1 MAMQSTSGVP
11 RPTAAKA
18 APWRDP
24 NIRAIFYQ
32 ILVVGIVA
40 GVIWWLVSNTLAN
53 MERQRIASG
62 FGFLG
67 VESGFDIGDTLI
79 PYGPANTYAR
89 AIWVGIL
96 NTLRVAVLGI
106 IFSTILGTLI
116 GIGRLSRNWLLA
128 RICTVYV
135 ETIRNIPLLLQ
146 LFVWYKLLQLY
157 APGPRDAITFGGI
170 FISNRGLRF
179 PVPLANP
186 IQDYMGI
193 AFLVGIALAWAVGRW
208 AKARQMRTGQQF
220 HSIYAGIGL
229 IIGLPIIVWLL
240 GGAPTA
246 MSWPELKGFNFVG
259 GAEVL
264 PEFFALL
271 LGLTIYTAA
280 FIAEIVRA
288 GVLAVNRGQ
297 SEAAAALGLR
307 PGTAMRLVIL
317 PQALRVIIPPM
328 TSQYLNITKNSSL
341 AIAIGYPDIV
351 AILNTTMNQTGQAIE
366 GTVLI
371 MACYLT
377 VSLSIS
383 LFMNWYNKRIALVER

>member
-1 MAMQSTSGVP
+1 MQSTSGVP
-11 RPTAAKA
+11 RPAAAKA
-18 APWRDP
+18 VFWRDP

-32 ILVVGIVA
+32 VLVVAIV
-40 GVIWWLVSNTLAN
+40 GGFVWWLVSNTLEN

-67 VESGFDIGDTLI
+67 TESGFDIGDTLVH
-79 PYGPANTYAR
+79 YSPADTYAR

-96 NTLRVAVLGI
+96 NTLRVALLGI
-106 IFSTILGTLI
+106 VLSTILGTLI

-128 RICTVYV
+128 KICTVYV
-135 ETIRNIPLLLQ
+135 EAIRNVPLLLQ
-146 LFVWYKLLQLY
+146 LFVWLSLFRFYLPDKASAVDIIGIKISKKGLQ
-157 APGPRDAITFGGI
+157 
-170 FISNRGLRF
+170 F
-179 PVPLANP
+179 PVPVENP
-186 IQDYMGI
+186 AYQWVGI
-193 AFLVGIALAWAVGRW
+193 AVLVGIVAAFAVSHWARRRQAATGKQFPTVW
-208 AKARQMRTGQQF
+208 A
-220 HSIYAGIGL
+220 GL
-229 IIGLPIIVWLL
+229 GLMLGLPLL
-240 GGAPTA
+240 VFLAAGAPLQWNIPT
-246 MSWPELKGFNFVG
+246 LGRFGFSG
-259 GAEVL
+259 GGEVL
-264 PEFFALL
+264 PEMTALL

-288 GVLAVNRGQ
+288 GILAVNKGQ

-307 PGTAMRLVIL
+307 SGTAMRLIIL

-351 AILNTTMNQTGQAIE
+351 AILNTTMNQTGQAVE
-366 GTVLI
+366 STVLI

-377 VSLSIS
+377 VSLTIS